1 MRKKILSLLLA
12 VTTAALTFNT
22 QVAAAGANTAR
33 AGEMA
38 DAALEGMDECD
49 YVKGEVIASFHALP
63 SADLA
68 KEGLYSANPFISID
82 NVSDFGEE
90 EDGRHLFIAEISSKV
105 YDTESLTRKLSL
117 VSYVEGVQPNAYSVI
132 ESQAEDYQWY
142 MSGSTG
148 KVFTESPGIRL
159 DEYKATD
166 IETPVIAVIDTGID
180 YSNVDLID
188 KLWVNPYPDSLEG
201 VYGYDT
207 GDGDNNPMDGVGHGT
222 HVAGVI
228 AAADDGYG
236 IKGVTDARIMSLK
249 ITQGSEKDD
258 VNIVASSIIQA
269 LEYVYNAKELGVNIR
284 VVNCSLGGGVDS
296 GGAIASAINKLG
308 KAGVL
313 TVFAAGNDG
322 TDVADSFSIQH
333 AMPYCLN
340 SPYVITVGS
349 VSEDET
355 VSGFSNYGADYVDVF
370 APGSNILSDY
380 NDNLFLPQ
388 FMTDEERAAYSIY
401 YNKFDNS
408 ADNIMVGG
416 SDALYVA
423 SEIGVPSYYNTTA
436 TRLYDTGFCDSQESG
451 SIRLDVTRSYY
462 PNYNNSEVLG
472 YSGSL
477 FEEGGSVFIDV
488 TQLDLD
494 QNSEYYVSCLVGY
507 DDAGTV
513 DWETINMKS
522 TPDATRFYNVGDRV
536 YFRLIGLSMDYG
548 SGTMYLDDIAV
559 SKANI
564 PQEAMSK
571 MYLMSGTSMATPL
584 ASAAVALLSAKNP
597 KEDALTLREYFLSNC
612 VRRVKSV
619 SQYCFS
625 GGVVDMSG
633 IAKIPQHIAVNR
645 IKLNKKSL
653 TVKFSKKKNVKL
665 KATVKPV
672 KATVKTV
679 TWKSSNKKYATVD
692 KNGKVKLKKA
702 GIGHTVK
709 ITVKTTDGSGLKAV
723 CKIKIVK

>member
-1 MRKKILSLLLA
+1 MKKKALSLLLA

-22 QVAAAGANTAR
+22 PVSAAGTNIAR

-38 DAALEGMDECD
+38 NAALEGMNECD

-90 EDGRHLFIAEISSKV
+90 EDGRHLFIAEISSEF
-105 YDTESLTRKLSL
+105 YDTESLIRKLSL

-132 ESQAEDYQWY
+132 ESQAADYQWY
-142 MSGSTG
+142 LSGTTE
-148 KVFTESPGIRL
+148 KVYTDSPGINL
-159 DEYKATD
+159 KGYKATD
-166 IETPVIAVIDTGID
+166 VETPVIAVIDTGID
-180 YSNVDLID
+180 YTNVDLTD
-188 KLWVNPYPDSLEG
+188 KLWVNPYPDALEG

-228 AAADDGYG
+228 AAADDSYG

-249 ITQGSEKDD
+249 ITQGNEKED
-258 VNIVASSIIQA
+258 VNISASSIIQA
-269 LEYVYNAKELGVNIR
+269 LEYVYNAKELGVNVR
-284 VVNCSLGGGVDS
+284 AVNCSLGGGVDS
-296 GGAIASAINKLG
+296 GGAIASAINTLG
-308 KAGVL
+308 KNGVL

-322 TDVADSFSIQH
+322 VDVADSFTVQH
-333 AMPYCLN
+333 SMPYCLN

-349 VSEDET
+349 VNEDEI

-380 NDNLFLPQ
+380 NESLFLPQ
-388 FMTDEERAAYSIY
+388 FMSDGDRAESSLY

-408 ADNIMVGG
+408 NDNIFPTG

-451 SIRLDVTRSYY
+451 CIRLDVTRSNY
-462 PNYNNSEVLG
+462 PNYNNSETLG
-472 YSGSL
+472 YKGSL

-488 TQLDLD
+488 TDLDLD
-494 QNSEYYVSCLVGY
+494 QESGYIVSCLVGY

-513 DWETINMKS
+513 DWETINMAS
-522 TPDATRFYNVGDRV
+522 TPYSTRFYNVGNRV

-559 SKANI
+559 SKADIN
-564 PQEAMSK
+564 AGYMTK
-571 MYLMSGTSMATPL
+571 MYMMSGTSMATPL
-584 ASAAVALLSAKNP
+584 TSAAVALLSARNP
-597 KEDALTLREYFLSNC
+597 KSDALTVREYFLSNC
-612 VRRVKSV
+612 VRRISTV
-619 SQYCFS
+619 SAYCYS

-633 IAKIPQHIAVNR
+633 IAKIPEMVQATG
-645 IKLNKKSL
+645 IKLNKKSM

-665 KATVKPV
+665 TATVLPDKATIKS
-672 KATVKTV
+672 V
-679 TWKSSNKKYATVD
+679 TWKTSNRKFATVD
-692 KNGKVKLKKA
+692 KKGKVKLKKA

-709 ITVKTTDGSGLKAV
+709 ITVKTTDGSGFKAV
-723 CKIKIVK
+723 CRIKIVK